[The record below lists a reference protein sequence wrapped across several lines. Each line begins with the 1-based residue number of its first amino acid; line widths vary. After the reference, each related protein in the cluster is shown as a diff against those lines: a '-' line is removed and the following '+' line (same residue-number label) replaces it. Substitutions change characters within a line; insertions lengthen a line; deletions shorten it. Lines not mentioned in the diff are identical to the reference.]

1 MAEHEPTSEVQPT
14 TYNLLFVCT
23 GNTCRSPL
31 AEAIARREVA
41 ERGWSHVAVASAGVA
56 AVAGVTASEGA
67 IETATEQAIDLAAHR
82 TQPLTPTL
90 IEWADLILAM
100 SASHMAA
107 VAELGGAEK
116 TALVTDFL
124 DGAGL
129 GQPVEDPFG
138 GDIEAYRRTFKQL
151 ERAIMGLMGR
161 LEPILAP

>member
-1 MAEHEPTSEVQPT
+1 MAEHESTSEVQPT

-56 AVAGVTASEGA
+56 AVAGAPASEGA
-67 IETATEQAIDLAAHR
+67 VETAKEQAIDLSAHR
-82 TQPLTPTL
+82 TQLLTPSL

-100 SASHMAA
+100 SVSHMGA

-138 GDIEAYRRTFKQL
+138 GDLDAYRRTFKQL